1 MSNYS
6 INAVVS
12 SIAGFQKV
20 EYPEAGLITYKG
32 NNYSIRIKTVD
43 TNSYIEFL
51 DSDQSILEAKLTQ
64 QERLLKIIDFTNLS
78 DKRGATTAEEY
89 AEDIIQTDSTPQTTP
104 VTGDSGGGGNV
115 NITGN
120 DTDFST
126 ETTLAAVLAK
136 ITNDPSTSTK
146 QDNIIA
152 ELTNILAKIDRYNP
166 SYALPDTRAL
176 KVDDLQATDGGVTDP
191 PYPLIAVRKKTGI
204 TNAAFIGFISAFNEQ
219 NDDFRIDVY
228 RFDRNQ
234 ITVRTSQ
241 TITWTELDSN
251 LEGFAF
257 PRTGISQFTPTSQ
270 DRDIGYFQG
279 RDINNR
285 DQNFTKIMEGDS
297 YEYLIAWRGHTDG
310 SDAYVSINPYSFN
323 YQ

>member
-1 MSNYS
+1 MSLLER
-6 INAVVS
+6 IGDFV
-12 SIAGFQKV
+12 KV
-20 EYPEAGLITYKG
+20 NISADTKTYTG
-32 NNYSIRIKTVD
+32 NNLTIWVKGDDIEIVDADSRKTD
-43 TNSYIEFL
+43 N
-51 DSDQSILEAKLTQ
+51 KL
-64 QERLLKIIDFTNLS
+64 N
-78 DKRGATTAEEY
+78 
-89 AEDIIQTDSTPQTTP
+89 IQTRWDYSQLSNDDKEGTVTSIQLVEKWITDEKFVPQTTP

-166 SYALPDTRAL
+166 SYALPDTKAL

-234 ITVRTSQ
+234 ITVRTGQ

-257 PRTGISQFTPTSQ
+257 PRTGVSQFTPTSQ

-285 DQNFTKIMEGDS
+285 DQNLTKIMEGDS

>member
-1 MSNYS
+1 MSLLER
-6 INAVVS
+6 IGDFV
-12 SIAGFQKV
+12 KV
-20 EYPEAGLITYKG
+20 NISADTKTYTG
-32 NNYSIRIKTVD
+32 NNLTIWVKGDDIEIVDADSRKTDNKLNIQTRWSYS
-43 TNSYIEFL
+43 
-51 DSDQSILEAKLTQ
+51 Q
-64 QERLLKIIDFTNLS
+64 LS
-78 DKRGATTAEEY
+78 DDDKEETTTP
-89 AEDIIQTDSTPQTTP
+89 IQLVEKWINDNKFVPQTTP

-136 ITNDPSTSTK
+136 ITNDPSTATK
-146 QDNIIA
+146 QDNIIT
-152 ELTNILAKIDRYNP
+152 ELTNIFAKIDRYNP

-191 PYPLIAVRKKTGI
+191 PYPLIAVRKKAGI

-234 ITVRTSQ
+234 ITVRTGQ